1 MSFCFSGF
9 TFFVLKFI
17 DFIFCLITL
26 LSAAFSLR
34 NMTACC
40 FSFTLFSCSCSRFL
54 KGEEVRFSADSV
66 FLFRCL
72 NTGIMGHGEI
82 FSKIFGADL
91 KPSYLTTGKNASFDY
106 GGSFVTTA
114 FNFAAATVVLMT
126 FGNCI
131 GATRGKLGNS
141 LDC

>member
-1 MSFCFSGF
+1 MHRVVSVIKHSEAETKSFFLFIGLFLPLGLSAFCFSGF

-17 DFIFCLITL
+17 DFIFCLVTL

-40 FSFTLFSCSCSRFL
+40 YSFTLFSCSSSCFL

-66 FLFRCL
+66 FLFCCL
-72 NTGIMGHGEI
+72 NTGILGRREI

-91 KPSYLTTGKNASFDY
+91 RP
-106 GGSFVTTA
+106 
-114 FNFAAATVVLMT
+114 
-126 FGNCI
+126 
-131 GATRGKLGNS
+131 R
-141 LDC
+141 